1 MKIVYETGFFIDD
14 KNFLSASLNNKLVK
28 MWETQPLKTR
38 KYLNNHPSCKKQKHG
53 TLKQATVQNSLLI
66 PTMQLYYNNTLK
78 NIRQKISLSEKKDF
92 P

>member
-38 KYLNNHPSCKKQKHG
+38 KYLNNHPSYKK
-53 TLKQATVQNSLLI
+53 
-66 PTMQLYYNNTLK
+66 
-78 NIRQKISLSEKKDF
+78 
-92 P
+92 